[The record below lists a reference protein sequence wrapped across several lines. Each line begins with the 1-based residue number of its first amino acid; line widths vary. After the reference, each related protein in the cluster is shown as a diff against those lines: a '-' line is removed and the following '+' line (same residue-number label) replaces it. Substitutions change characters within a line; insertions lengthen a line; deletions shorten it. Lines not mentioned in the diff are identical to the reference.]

1 MATAVAA
8 TGFSQASFDAFL
20 AARDEPA
27 WLSDLRRKAWDR
39 FEVVPMPSVR
49 DEEWMRTDI
58 RLFKLDRY
66 ELPHPAGHDSAL
78 QTGVPHSLLAAGV
91 DLGGRAVAMNS
102 HAISAELA
110 PEWARQGVLF
120 GGLSRLVSEHSD
132 LLRPFLERRVVDPYA
147 DKFSALN
154 AACWSGGTLLYVP
167 KNVRLEQPL
176 HSLSAIS
183 NGGVD
188 LGKTLVILEPGAD
201 ATMLSE
207 TASSAAEGGGF
218 HCGSIELIVEQGAR
232 LRYVN
237 LQNWGHEVWHF
248 AHQKADVGREARLQW
263 TIGALGAR
271 LAKVNQHVAMTG
283 PDAEVQVNGVMFTEG
298 RQHLSYNTY
307 QHHQA
312 PYCKSDL
319 LYKTALQD
327 RSRTVWR
334 GMIRVDREAQRT
346 NAYQRNDNLMLSRD
360 ARADSIPGLEIEADD
375 VRCTHGS
382 TSGRVDDQQL
392 FYAMTRG
399 YTRREAV
406 RMIVTGFFQQVFD
419 RITIES
425 VRDALGEAI
434 GRRVNDIKELVPT

>member
-1 MATAVAA
+1 MAIAVAS
-8 TGFSQASFDAFL
+8 TGFSQQAFNAFL
-20 AARDEPA
+20 AARDEPEWLIDMRRDA
-27 WLSDLRRKAWDR
+27 WRR
-39 FEVVPMPSVR
+39 FQELPMPSSK

-58 RLFKLDRY
+58 RLFKLDRFGLPDSST
-66 ELPHPAGHDSAL
+66 EPAQAADLPHA
-78 QTGVPHSLLAAGV
+78 LLAAGV
-91 DLGGRAVAMNS
+91 ELGGQVA
-102 HAISAELA
+102 AIDSVPASATLA
-110 PEWARQGVLF
+110 EKWARQGVLF
-120 GGLSRLVSEHSD
+120 GNLEALVAEHSD
-132 LLRPFLERRVVDPYA
+132 LLRPYFERHVVDPYK
-147 DKFSALN
+147 DKFSALH
-154 AACWSGGTLLYVP
+154 AATWCGGTLLYVP
-167 KNVRLEQPL
+167 KKLRIDEPL
-176 HSLSAIS
+176 HSLSAITD
-183 NGGVD
+183 GGVD
-188 LGKTLVILEPGAD
+188 LGKTLVILDEGAD
-201 ATMLSE
+201 AMMLSE
-207 TASSAAEGGGF
+207 TASTSAEGGGL
-218 HCGSIELIVEQGAR
+218 HCGSIELIVEKGAN

-248 AHQKADVGREARLQW
+248 AHQKANVGCEGRLQW
-263 TIGALGAR
+263 TIGALGSR

-307 QHHQA
+307 QHHEA

-334 GMIRVDREAQRT
+334 GMIKVDKDAQRT

-382 TSGRVDDQQL
+382 TSGRVDDQQV

-399 YTRREAV
+399 FTRREAV
-406 RMIVTGFFQQVFD
+406 RMIVAGFFQQVFD

-434 GRRVNDIKELVPT
+434 GRRVSDIKEFAAP